1 MAMRM
6 RLSAAAFAF
15 TLAVTTTP
23 QAVTAFSLGG
33 CRGLAHHH
41 GTHTSLSISYHPRG
55 ATPRIAVPSP
65 TTTRLYT
72 TGKSDDA
79 TNDGSNDSDENPYA
93 DPNYPDLEFVN
104 YDDPDYSVDQ
114 GVGDDVEPYND
125 DATLAEIEAM
135 REERRRKNDEFQFE
149 TYHAN
154 VLRGGERSLG
164 EWAVFQTDTF
174 MGEEVVKGRN
184 PAALGVPRLL
194 KWDKVLKVVSRGSKI
209 VTDPDAEWRVDGERI
224 VHEERL
230 ATLDDFPTLMMSEG
244 SSSSSSSDR
253 NGSPSAFSVDR
264 TEQKDAMMDASSW
277 GDLPS
282 HRTRDDGGAERDDAS
297 EWTRGSDDIGSCAA
311 GIVSAA
317 ERHRDGLHD
326 SRGRDDYRGRGSSP
340 LDLVPAGN
348 DANDPRRNRRRY
360 GRRTSSAAAAAAS
373 PSVAGA
379 ASTTYKYQISFYIQ
393 MQLCRP
399 STLADWIKHRN
410 ANCVDF
416 DAEEIQSRARPAFE
430 IFRQIVNGLAHV
442 HSKGIIHRDLKPA
455 NIFAGDDGF
464 LLGDFGLSKM
474 VRDANN
480 THIGADNNNHPSSQT
495 NAIIL
500 PTGYIDDNIHT
511 AGVGTASYASPEQIT
526 SENYTT
532 AADIYSLGLIL
543 LELFGNFTSEHERAK
558 AFHECRRDRAVAPW
572 MKRYYPEVSAL
583 ILACTQEDWER
594 RPTAMDIR
602 AAGVFQEKGNGVEI
616 FRAELRALKVEM
628 ARKDGVIQSQKEEMR
643 EKEEMIENLRRRL
656 EEVESGMGVKA
667 AARTVGKIPVGVDD
681 SYSTSD
687 DDY

>member
-244 SSSSSSSDR
+244 SSSSSSSNNEEGELRWESEDVGHVENTFWPKEMTSLDFRGPGGIMCVGKAYTICDATPLKEENELLHEGPFSEMRTELGVQENGMRFRIKLDYSIIEEDSVSTAPPLHLRTLTVCRETLDGYWPNPADNEILEEGDDDSEEGKSEVRRR
-253 NGSPSAFSVDR
+253 NQEEITAALFGPPGAAGGLYDPPPVGSEERAADNYMMLDFEGGATLLLPHRLDQHHDGDETEEGGSSSGWVTSLDWTPGRIRYQVDR
-264 TEQKDAMMDASSW
+264 KVMGGTKLKGLRTLELSEVQGADADRYR
-277 GDLPS
+277 PK
-282 HRTRDDGGAERDDAS
+282 DGGE
-297 EWTRGSDDIGSCAA
+297 
-311 GIVSAA
+311 
-317 ERHRDGLHD
+317 
-326 SRGRDDYRGRGSSP
+326 
-340 LDLVPAGN
+340 N
-348 DANDPRRNRRRY
+348 
-360 GRRTSSAAAAAAS
+360 
-373 PSVAGA
+373 
-379 ASTTYKYQISFYIQ
+379 
-393 MQLCRP
+393 M
-399 STLADWIKHRN
+399 
-410 ANCVDF
+410 
-416 DAEEIQSRARPAFE
+416 
-430 IFRQIVNGLAHV
+430 RQ
-442 HSKGIIHRDLKPA
+442 
-455 NIFAGDDGF
+455 
-464 LLGDFGLSKM
+464 
-474 VRDANN
+474 
-480 THIGADNNNHPSSQT
+480 
-495 NAIIL
+495 
-500 PTGYIDDNIHT
+500 
-511 AGVGTASYASPEQIT
+511 
-526 SENYTT
+526 
-532 AADIYSLGLIL
+532 
-543 LELFGNFTSEHERAK
+543 
-558 AFHECRRDRAVAPW
+558 
-572 MKRYYPEVSAL
+572 
-583 ILACTQEDWER
+583 
-594 RPTAMDIR
+594 
-602 AAGVFQEKGNGVEI
+602 
-616 FRAELRALKVEM
+616 
-628 ARKDGVIQSQKEEMR
+628 
-643 EKEEMIENLRRRL
+643 
-656 EEVESGMGVKA
+656 
-667 AARTVGKIPVGVDD
+667 
-681 SYSTSD
+681 
-687 DDY
+687 